1 VYDYRKMT
9 PEQRVEAVEYRRL
22 HEHPLHSPPHMK
34 FHGQRQFFIT
44 GTCYEHQH
52 HIGLT
57 TERMSHFEADL
68 LTACEKFAV
77 STYAWCILPNHYHV
91 LLRSDDIEAMRQE
104 LGRLHGGSS
113 FNWNGEENT
122 RGRQVWFNC
131 FDRVIKSHRH
141 FWASANYIHHNPVHM
156 VTSIVGRIGCGRV
169 RRSFWSAWAA
179 NERCRSGASFRSWIT
194 ERSGTLTEER
204 ACEYRR
210 IEYIYET

>member
-57 TERMSHFEADL
+57 SERMSRFEADL

-104 LGRLHGGSS
+104 LGWLHGRSS

-141 FWASANYIHHNPVHM
+141 FWASVNYIHHNPVQHGY
-156 VTSIVGRIGCGRV
+156 VDSWQDWLWSSAAQFLERVGR
-169 RRSFWSAWAA
+169 
-179 NERCRSGASFRSWIT
+179 
-194 ERSGTLTEER
+194 ER
-204 ACEYRR
+204 ALQIWREFPILDYGKKWDFD
-210 IEYIYET
+210 